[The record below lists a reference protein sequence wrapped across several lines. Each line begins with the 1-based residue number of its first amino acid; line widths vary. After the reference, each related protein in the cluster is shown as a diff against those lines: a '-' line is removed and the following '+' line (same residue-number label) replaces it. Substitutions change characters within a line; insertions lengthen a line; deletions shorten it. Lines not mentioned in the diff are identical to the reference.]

1 MLAVLG
7 VEPGALTPL
16 ALIDDDAGLVM
27 AVLDASLMHTDQ
39 VNFHPLIN
47 TESTGLRPADLLA
60 FIEYCG
66 RQPLVVDLDE
76 RPEPSGCRES
86 ADLAAPRRAGPG
98 PSRRSGRFGG
108 RPGCRTASPP
118 P

>member
-47 TESTGLRPADLLA
+47 TESTGLRPADLPA
-60 FIEYCG
+60 FIQSFG
-66 RQPLVVDLDE
+66 RQPLVADPPS
-76 RPEPSGCRES
+76 RPGASGRRVQ
-86 ADLAAPRRAGPG
+86 AVLGGPRRRAPS
-98 PSRRSGRFGG
+98 SRRRCG
-108 RPGCRTASPP
+108 
-118 P
+118 